1 MLKKSP
7 VTKISN
13 SKPIAR
19 KQIDCSQPM
28 PVNARLLTVSRTGL

>member
-7 VTKISN
+7 ATKISN

-19 KQIDCSQPM
+19 KQIDCSQPRE
-28 PVNARLLTVSRTGL
+28 VNAKLLTESRTRL